1 MFNDATRSVL
11 EDIFLLKR
19 LTTMQEFFSLCGQ
32 VARGVTAVHDDDHL
46 NKPIRRFTA
55 DYVSRQLLGVTSQ
68 TLALALCLLL
78 HRIGLNVTGNAFS
91 SRTKHREMCLQV
103 QMCNMICIMWFTGE
117 GRKSKY

>member
-1 MFNDATRSVL
+1 MFTDATRAVL

-19 LTTMQEFFSLCGQ
+19 LTTMQEFFTLCGH
-32 VARGVTAVHDDDHL
+32 VAHGVASVHDDNHL

-78 HRIGLNVTGNAFS
+78 QRIGLNVTGND
-91 SRTKHREMCLQV
+91 
-103 QMCNMICIMWFTGE
+103 
-117 GRKSKY
+117 

>member
-1 MFNDATRSVL
+1 MFNDATRAVL

-32 VARGVTAVHDDDHL
+32 VARGVTSAHDDDDL

-78 HRIGLNVTGNAFS
+78 HRIGVNVTGKA
-91 SRTKHREMCLQV
+91 KV
-103 QMCNMICIMWFTGE
+103 I
-117 GRKSKY
+117 

>member
-1 MFNDATRSVL
+1 MFSKLNFINTYPCNYFQAPVFNDATRSVL

-32 VARGVTAVHDDDHL
+32 VARGVTSVYDDDHL

-78 HRIGLNVTGNAFS
+78 HRIGLNVTGNSFLF
-91 SRTKHREMCLQV
+91 K
-103 QMCNMICIMWFTGE
+103 I
-117 GRKSKY
+117 

>member
-1 MFNDATRSVL
+1 MKYVCYIYFQAPVFNDATRAVL

-32 VARGVTAVHDDDHL
+32 VAHGVTSAHDDDHL

-78 HRIGLNVTGNAFS
+78 HRIGVNVTG
-91 SRTKHREMCLQV
+91 K
-103 QMCNMICIMWFTGE
+103 G
-117 GRKSKY
+117 K